1 MRGAWSSHI
10 FLFYS
15 LRSQME
21 IGQAMKQICLSFGK
35 YVDQNF
41 DENST
46 QKNVPERSK
55 GEYCIKSKTISLS
68 EEQLH

>member
-1 MRGAWSSHI
+1 
-10 FLFYS
+10 
-15 LRSQME
+15 ME